1 MGHGGIMKFTIKK
14 NALYKI
20 LSSVGRAA
28 SIHSPLPILSG
39 IKFDLSETVLTLIAS
54 NSNISIKE
62 TLTAD
67 EDNKLDVIEE
77 GSVVLE
83 ARYVLEAVRK
93 LEGDLIEIA
102 IIDGAMTRISG
113 HHAEYTINGSK
124 SDLFPNIDFTKPNE
138 EFSIPGFELAEII
151 SQTAFVCSNSEN
163 RPVFTGVN
171 FRAENGV
178 LTAVATDSYR
188 LAKKQ
193 IEINNDIEFNITIPA
208 SNLYEVVKSVKDNND
223 VLVGVSD
230 KLIQFYLG
238 DTLIQSRLIDG
249 LFPDVNRLIPSDFGF
264 ELTVN
269 AHDMINAVDR
279 SSFLKSEG
287 YWTVKLE
294 ASQDHVIISSK
305 AQEIGSSEEEIQAL
319 DYRGGALRISFSGR
333 YLIEALKSFKSETVK
348 ISFVGEM
355 AAFILENAE
364 DPSIVQMILPV
375 RTFE

>member
-1 MGHGGIMKFTIKK
+1 MKFTIKK

-39 IKFDLSETVLTLIAS
+39 IKFELNNSVLTLIAS

-62 TLTAD
+62 TLVAD
-67 EDNKLDVIEE
+67 DINKLIIIEE

-93 LEGDLIEIA
+93 LEGDEIEIA
-102 IIDGAMTRISG
+102 IIDGAMTRIRG
-113 HHAEYTINGSK
+113 AHAEYTINGSK
-124 SDLFPNIDFTKPNE
+124 ADLFPAIDFTRPSDS
-138 EFSIPGFELAEII
+138 FRIPGFNLAEII

-171 FRAENGV
+171 IKVEDRV

-188 LAKKQ
+188 LARKTF
-193 IEINNDIEFNITIPA
+193 ELSEDIQFNVTVPA
-208 SNLYEVVKSVKDNND
+208 NNLYEVVKSISDNND
-223 VLVGVSD
+223 VIVCVSD
-230 KLIQFYLG
+230 KLIQFYVG
-238 DTLIQSRLIDG
+238 PTLIQSRLIDG
-249 LFPDVNRLIPSDFGF
+249 LFPDVNRLVPSDFAF

-269 AHDMINAVDR
+269 AHEMINAVDR

-294 ASQDHVIISSK
+294 ASADEVMISSR
-305 AQEIGSSEEEIQAL
+305 AQEIGSSEEVIKAL
-319 DYRGGALRISFSGR
+319 GYKGGALRISFSGR
-333 YLIEALKSFKSETVK
+333 YLIEALKSFKSDVVK

-355 AAFILENAE
+355 AAFILENDE

>member
-1 MGHGGIMKFTIKK
+1 MRFTIKK

-39 IKFDLSETVLTLIAS
+39 IKFELKHSVLTLIAS

-62 TLTAD
+62 TLVAD
-67 EDNKLDVIEE
+67 DINKMDVIEE

-93 LEGDLIEIA
+93 LEGEEIEIA
-102 IIDGAMTRISG
+102 IIDGAMTRIRG
-113 HHAEYTINGSK
+113 NHAEYTINGSK
-124 SDLFPNIDFTKPNE
+124 ADLFPAIDFTKPVD
-138 EFSIPGFELAEII
+138 EFKLPGFKLAEII
-151 SQTAFVCSNSEN
+151 SQTAFVSSNSEN

-171 FRAENGV
+171 IKVSDRT

-188 LAKKQ
+188 LARKTLSV
-193 IEINNDIEFNITIPA
+193 EEDIEFNVTVPA
-208 SNLYEVVKSVKDNND
+208 SNLYEVVKSISDNTD
-223 VLVGVSD
+223 VVVCVSD
-230 KLIQFYLG
+230 KLIQFYVG
-238 DTLIQSRLIDG
+238 PTLIQSRLIDG
-249 LFPDVNRLIPSDFGF
+249 LFPDVNRLIPSDFAF

-294 ASQDHVIISSK
+294 ASAEEVMISSK
-305 AQEIGSSEEEIQAL
+305 AQEIGSSEEVINAL
-319 DYRGGALRISFSGR
+319 DYKGGALRISFSGR
-333 YLIEALKSFKSETVK
+333 YLIEALKSFKSDVVK

-355 AAFILENAE
+355 AAFILQNDE